1 MLQNLIE
8 GSIRYRW
15 MVLMAAI
22 AVAIAGVYSAL
33 QLPLDAIPDLT
44 NVQVQVVTSAG
55 SMSPIDVERYVTYP
69 LEKELNGL
77 PKMEELRSISRLG
90 ISLITVVFEEGTDLY
105 WARQIVDQRLRGI
118 APMPNGIGQPQLGPL
133 TTALGEVLQFEVR
146 GDPIRYSPTQLRSV
160 LEWQIAP
167 NLKSVPGVV
176 EVNAHGGNY
185 LAFEIQP
192 DPEKLRATHLSLDDL
207 VMALERNNVSTGGG
221 YMIAGSQQRFIQG
234 EALLQSLEDVR
245 RISLRAADEGAP
257 IFLRDVAE
265 VTEGSLLRQGLSTRD
280 GRGEIVIGM
289 AMMLTGQNSRLVV
302 QRVKERLDEIAES
315 LPEGVTTEVIYD
327 REGLIHRAISTVG
340 RNLLEGGVLVVIVL
354 LVFLGSVRAGLITAI
369 AIPLSMM
376 FAVNMMNAW
385 GIAAS
390 LMSLGAIDFGIIVD
404 SSVIMIENCTHRLGL
419 ATPGMAKGDV
429 IRDASIEVRRP
440 TLFGELIIASVY
452 IPVLLLEGSAG
463 KLFRP
468 MALTVLLALFGSLVV
483 SMTVMPALA
492 TLFLKAPK
500 LEHGHEKPSW
510 IMRMSTA
517 LYRPMLQQILKY
529 PVGCVLIALAT
540 VAVSLPLAWNLG
552 AEFMPRLEEGDM
564 LIEAVRLPSATL
576 EDAVPM
582 STAIEDIVRRNPEV
596 RTVFCKTGRPEIAN
610 DIMGVHQTDVWVMLT
625 PKETW
630 SSGVTR
636 ESLIER
642 FSEQL
647 QNAIP
652 GVRFGF
658 TQPIEMRVDELV
670 AGVKADIAVLIYGDD
685 LKQLAKLGRDIERI
699 LNQITGSADVKS
711 EYQANLS
718 TLKIELDREAVG
730 RYGVDTQTV
739 IQSVAA
745 LGQLQVGT
753 AYVGRTRI
761 PIMVK
766 LPEHYRSNIDQIRML
781 PLETRQGTTIP
792 LKDIASIE
800 FKETPPAIEHE
811 WNRRRTYVSA
821 NVRGRDVASFVAEAQ
836 RRVDEEIP
844 LPQGYEIRWGGDF
857 ESLQSA
863 SLRLSII
870 TPIVLVMI
878 GVLLFLTFHSLRLTT
893 LIFCVV
899 PVAASGGVFALALR
913 GLPFSIS
920 AGVGFIALFG
930 IAVLN
935 SLVWVS
941 AAENFRASGLSL
953 NDVVRETALA
963 RLRPILMTASVAA
976 LGFVPMALS
985 HGDGAEIQRPLA
997 TVVIGGIITSTMLT
1011 TMVLPAVYPWFVA
1024 RIGALRPRPQSSG
1037 ITEAGSFEQAQ

>member
-1 MLQNLIE
+1 MLQRLIE
-8 GSIRYRW
+8 ISIRYRW
-15 MVLMAAI
+15 MVLLSALAL
-22 AVAIAGVYSAL
+22 VASGIYSAYR
-33 QLPLDAIPDLT
+33 LPLDAIPDLT
-44 NVQVQVVTSAG
+44 NVQVQIVTSAG

-77 PKMEELRSISRLG
+77 PAMQELRSISRLG

-146 GDPIRYSPTQLRSV
+146 SDTGEHSTTQLRSI

-167 NLKSVPGVV
+167 SLKTVPGVV
-176 EVNAHGGNY
+176 EVNAHGGKY
-185 LAFEIQP
+185 LAFEIRP
-192 DPEKLRATHLSLDDL
+192 SPERLRATGLSLEDL
-207 VMALERNNVSTGGG
+207 VKALEVNNVSTGGG

-234 EALLQSLEDVR
+234 EALLESLQDVGN
-245 RISLRAADEGAP
+245 ISLRSANEGSP
-257 IFLRDVAE
+257 VILRDVAD
-265 VTEGSLLRQGLSTRD
+265 VVEGSLLRQGVATRD

-302 QRVKERLDEIAES
+302 LRVKERLEQIAET
-315 LPEGVTTEVIYD
+315 LPQGVRTEVIYD
-327 REGLIHRAISTVG
+327 REGLIHRAIATVG
-340 RNLLEGGVLVVIVL
+340 RNLLEGGTFVVVVL
-354 LVFLGSVRAGLITAI
+354 LVFLGSFRAGLITAL

-376 FAVNMMNAW
+376 FAVNAMHAW

-404 SSVIMIENCTHRLGL
+404 SSVIMVENCAHRLGL
-419 ATPGMAKGDV
+419 ALPGQSKEQI

-452 IPVLLLEGSAG
+452 VPVLMLEGSAG

-468 MALTVLLALFGSLVV
+468 MALTVLLALLGSLIV

-492 TLFLKAPK
+492 ATFLKRPMM
-500 LEHGHEKPSW
+500 ENGHEKPSW
-510 IMRMSTA
+510 LMQGLTG
-517 LYRPMLQQILKY
+517 LYRPILD
-529 PVGCVLIALAT
+529 LIIRRPALAFS
-540 VAVSLPLAWNLG
+540 AALLCIGISIPIAWRLG

-582 STAIEDIVRRNPEV
+582 STAIEDIVRQSPEV

-610 DIMGVHQTDVWVMLT
+610 DIMGVHQTDVWVMLH
-625 PKETW
+625 PKDSW
-630 SSGVTR
+630 RPGVTR

-642 FSEQL
+642 FSNQL
-647 QNAIP
+647 QGAVP

-670 AGVKADIAVLIYGDD
+670 AGVKADVAALIYGDD
-685 LKQLAKLGRDIERI
+685 LKQIAKLGRDVERI
-699 LNQITGSADVKS
+699 LSQIPGSADVKS

-718 TLKIELDREAVG
+718 MLKIELDREAVG
-730 RYGVDTQTV
+730 RYGVDTQVVMQTV
-739 IQSVAA
+739 SA
-745 LGQLQVGT
+745 LGQLQIGT
-753 AYVGRTRI
+753 AYVGRSRI
-761 PIMVK
+761 PIIVK
-766 LPEHYRSNIDQIRML
+766 LPEEYRSNIERIRML

-792 LKDIASIE
+792 LKDVANIE
-800 FKETPPAIEHE
+800 FRETPPAIEHD

-821 NVRGRDVASFVAEAQ
+821 NVRGRDVASFVSEAQ
-836 RRVDEEIP
+836 RKIAEEIK
-844 LPQGYEIRWGGDF
+844 LPSGYEIRWGGDF

-870 TPIVLVMI
+870 TPIVLVVI
-878 GVLLFLTFHSLRLTT
+878 AVLLFLTFHSVSLTT

-941 AAENFRASGLSL
+941 AAERLRGSGLDMP
-953 NDVVRETALA
+953 NVVRETALS

-976 LGFVPMALS
+976 FGFVPMAMS
-985 HGDGAEIQRPLA
+985 HGDGAELQRPLA
-997 TVVIGGIITSTMLT
+997 TVVIGGIMTSTMLT
-1011 TMVLPAVYPWFVA
+1011 TMVLPAMYPWFVRRLA
-1024 RIGALRPRPQSSG
+1024 PASHS
-1037 ITEAGSFEQAQ
+1037 